1 MHELRLLQLALL
13 ATVVSVSN
21 TFAVD
26 YVIAASNAKESNN
39 VYYRV
44 GLVQDDGIDWGNE
57 ARMTK
62 MKAPVIATDDEIAVL
77 VYAQDKEMF
86 YRVGQV
92 DTEMLAVE
100 WGPVLQIGKGRSPAV
115 SMVGSQLI
123 LVYRGS
129 QKDKLF
135 YAFGEANGPR
145 KQVVWES
152 AWTYDDKGRNPQVAA
167 GSVSATVEAVA
178 ADAETTDSEA
188 PPVDA
193 QLATLVLSTMPGNAE
208 VTVDARF
215 LGHSPVSLS
224 VDPTVAHTIQ
234 ITLDGHHD
242 LVRIFEANTLVPGSS
257 EPMLLRMR
265 EK

>member
-1 MHELRLLQLALL
+1 M
-13 ATVVSVSN
+13 AT
-21 TFAVD
+21 
-26 YVIAASNAKESNN
+26 
-39 VYYRV
+39 
-44 GLVQDDGIDWGNE
+44 
-57 ARMTK
+57 
-62 MKAPVIATDDEIAVL
+62 
-77 VYAQDKEMF
+77 
-86 YRVGQV
+86 
-92 DTEMLAVE
+92 
-100 WGPVLQIGKGRSPAV
+100 
-115 SMVGSQLI
+115 
-123 LVYRGS
+123 
-129 QKDKLF
+129 
-135 YAFGEANGPR
+135 
-145 KQVVWES
+145 
-152 AWTYDDKGRNPQVAA
+152 
-167 GSVSATVEAVA
+167 
-178 ADAETTDSEA
+178 DAETPESEA